1 MKLVLFDIDGTLLL
15 SGGAGTRSLYRAFQ
29 IRYGIEPDWTAI
41 RFDGKTDPLIIQE
54 IVSMYGLDDEPGQ
67 ELYDIYLS
75 ILPDEVRRSP
85 DFQVLAG
92 ARELVIQLS
101 ADPDCLIGLATG
113 NVETGARLKLE
124 RAGLSSYF
132 PFGGYGSDSGNRTEL
147 IRTAIRRGSELAAP
161 LAVDQVFV
169 IGDTPRD
176 VRHGRA
182 AGANTIAVAT
192 GNYGLE
198 ELKGHDPDLAVAGLH
213 PMGPILDFMSSG
225 SPVGPEAAVAEAG
238 PGP

>member
-1 MKLVLFDIDGTLLL
+1 MRLVLFDIDGTLLL

-54 IVSMYGLDDEPGQ
+54 IVSKYGVDDEPGQ
-67 ELYDIYLS
+67 DLYDIYLS

-85 DFQVLAG
+85 GFQVLAG
-92 ARELVIQLS
+92 ARELVIRLS
-101 ADPDCLIGLATG
+101 ADPGFLIGLATG

-132 PFGGYGSDSGNRTEL
+132 PFGGYGSDSGDRTEL
-147 IRTAIRRGSELAAP
+147 IRAAIRRGSELAAP
-161 LAVDQVFV
+161 LAVGEVFV

-182 AGANTIAVAT
+182 AGATTIAVAT
-192 GNYGLE
+192 GNYGLD
-198 ELKGHDPDLAVAGLH
+198 ELKDCGPDLAVAGLQ
-213 PMGPILDFMSSG
+213 PMGPILEFMESG
-225 SPVGPEAAVAEAG
+225 SRTGREAAVVEDG

>member
-1 MKLVLFDIDGTLLL
+1 MRLVLFDIDGTLLL

-54 IVSMYGLDDEPGQ
+54 IVSKYGVDDEPGQ
-67 ELYDIYLS
+67 DLYDIYLS

-85 DFQVLAG
+85 GFQVLAG
-92 ARELVIQLS
+92 ARELVIRLS
-101 ADPDCLIGLATG
+101 SDPGFLVGLATG

-132 PFGGYGSDSGNRTEL
+132 PFGGYGSDSGDRTEL
-147 IRTAIRRGSELAAP
+147 IRAAIRRGSELAAP
-161 LAVDQVFV
+161 HAVDQVFV

-182 AGANTIAVAT
+182 AGATTIAVAT
-192 GNYGLE
+192 GNYGLD
-198 ELKGHDPDLAVAGLH
+198 ELKGCDPDLAVAGLR
-213 PMGPILDFMSSG
+213 PMGPILEFMESG
-225 SPVGPEAAVAEAG
+225 SRTGRQAAVVEDG

>member
-1 MKLVLFDIDGTLLL
+1 MRLVLFDIDGTLLL

-54 IVSMYGLDDEPGQ
+54 IVSKYGVDDDPGQ
-67 ELYDIYLS
+67 EFYDIYLS

-85 DFQVLAG
+85 GFQVLAG

-101 ADPDCLIGLATG
+101 ADPGFLTGLATG

-132 PFGGYGSDSGNRTEL
+132 PFGGYGSDSGDRTEL

-161 LAVDQVFV
+161 LAVDEVFV

-176 VRHGRA
+176 VQHGRA
-182 AGANTIAVAT
+182 AGAITIAVAT
-192 GNYGLE
+192 GNYGLD
-198 ELKGHDPDLAVAGLH
+198 ELRGCGPDLAVAGLQ

-225 SPVGPEAAVAEAG
+225 SRTGREAAVVDGG